1 MCFDIAMEVYSIVYE
16 PRLKQFYYYCCA
28 VCIKS
33 EYYRHACMY
42 KAVVACSYR
51 TDN

>member
-1 MCFDIAMEVYSIVYE
+1 MCIDIAMEIYNIVYE
-16 PRLKQFYYYCCA
+16 HRLKQFYYYCI

-42 KAVVACSYR
+42 RAVVAYSHR